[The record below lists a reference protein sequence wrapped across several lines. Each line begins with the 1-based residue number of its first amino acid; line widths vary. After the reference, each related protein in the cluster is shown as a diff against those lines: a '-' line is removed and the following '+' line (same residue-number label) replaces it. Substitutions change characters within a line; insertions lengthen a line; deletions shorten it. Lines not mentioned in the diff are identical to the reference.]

1 MLKKG
6 IPSSEKSLLLLRK
19 LGIDEKVI
27 EHSIAVRRTSLEI
40 AERIEENGV
49 GVNVK
54 LVEAGALLH
63 DIGRSKVHGIEHGR
77 VGGEI
82 LRELGYPDS
91 LARIAETH
99 VLCGVSN
106 ENESELSATG
116 EQDSNP
122 ARLEE
127 KIVCYADKTTLE
139 NKRTTLA
146 KRFSK
151 WFRQYGRNPML
162 MRAYLHSKEIEAEL
176 NSLLSRKRSD

>member
-1 MLKKG
+1 MSKKG

-19 LGIDEKVI
+19 LGTDEKVI
-27 EHSIAVRRTSLEI
+27 EHSLAVRRTSLEI
-40 AERIEENGV
+40 AKRIKENGV
-49 GVNVK
+49 DVDMK

-77 VGGEI
+77 VGGEM

-99 VLCGVSN
+99 VLCGVLNNN
-106 ENESELSATG
+106 ERELSATG
-116 EQDSNP
+116 GQNSSP

-139 NKRTTLA
+139 NKKTTLA
-146 KRFSK
+146 KRFGK
-151 WFRQYGRNPML
+151 WFRQYGENPML
-162 MRAYLHSKEIEAEL
+162 MRAYLHSKEIETEL